1 MSIDVSSDSTIEMVV
16 QDQNLP
22 PTFPSHQNRC
32 TRSTSQQGSS
42 SSKLKGV
49 IPLKGGRWGARI
61 TYNYKRYSLGTYE
74 TEIEAAKA
82 YDRAAF
88 KMPRA
93 HSLNFHQSNYSIE
106 ESAFQSQCSI
116 EEVLS
121 MLQDK
126 TYSLMLQ
133 NFILNHSSGVG
144 FHAETFMKEQGISY
158 DFLFKKELSHMDVTH
173 KCFLVQG
180 DYASLHS
187 PPIGDEGRHS
197 FATLY
202 DIHRRSWT
210 FGCSY
215 WQSTQSYIF
224 TSGWADFLE
233 MYNLQEKDTI
243 IIYRCQ
249 YQGDDAVG
257 RKFHLI
263 NVLRSTAKSSVGM
276 TTEQD
281 VGLRGSLNKELEA
294 DCTSEVKKKG
304 FKLFGVEISG

>member
-1 MSIDVSSDSTIEMVV
+1 MSMDVSSDSTIEMVV

-22 PTFPSHQNRC
+22 PTSPSHQNRC
-32 TRSTSQQGSS
+32 TRSSQQGSS

-49 IPLKGGRWGARI
+49 IPLKGGMWGARI
-61 TYNYKRYSLGTYE
+61 TYNYKRYRLGTYE

-82 YDRAAF
+82 YDRAAV

-93 HSLNFHQSNYSIE
+93 HSLNFHRSNYSVE
-106 ESAFQSQCSI
+106 ESAFQSQYSI
-116 EEVLS
+116 EEVLR

-126 TYSLMLQ
+126 TYSSMLQ
-133 NFILNHSSGVG
+133 NFILNHSTCVG
-144 FHAETFMKEQGISY
+144 FHAEAFMKEQEISY

-187 PPIGDEGRHS
+187 PPIEDEGWNS

-215 WQSTQSYIF
+215 WQSTQSFIF
-224 TSGWADFLE
+224 TSGWGDFLE
-233 MYNLQEKDTI
+233 MYNLKEKDKI
-243 IIYRCQ
+243 IIYRCR
-249 YQGDDAVG
+249 YQGDAVR

-263 NVLRSTAKSSVGM
+263 NVLRSTAESSVVGM

-294 DCTSEVKKKG
+294 DCTSEVKKRG
-304 FKLFGVEISG
+304 FKLFGIEISG